1 VDNSSAYDGV
11 EAKAKQ
17 GSATRPQIYRCRITS
32 AKEIQLR
39 DKTPIWTKSL
49 PSLLSTAI
57 VESEK
62 LMAAVHELIS
72 SEGKA
77 HALDLARSPK
87 ERRLVEIAARALA
100 DEGEGLGITYAG
112 FCMTSLPHKRLSDE
126 GREWLRENGRFS
138 LMIEPGRL
146 ILGGRPRAYG
156 VPYGARARMI
166 LLYLCTQAI
175 RTESR
180 TVEIGRSMRDW
191 MGRLG
196 IAIGGESY
204 AAVREQAHRISACRM
219 TIAWRSGDG
228 VEGFKRENIIDGM
241 LTLPERSQE
250 GQGSL
255 WEDRIELTDSFYQAL
270 RAHPVPLSE
279 PALRTISNQSLVIDL
294 YVWLV
299 YRLHALTRPTVVP
312 WEALRLQFGPEY
324 RRPRDF
330 RRRFVEALTAALAV
344 YPAAEVNPN
353 QKGIELRPSRPA
365 VAPRLIQV
373 RLPQQLVGGSS

>member
-1 VDNSSAYDGV
+1 M
-11 EAKAKQ
+11 
-17 GSATRPQIYRCRITS
+17 AT
-32 AKEIQLR
+32 
-39 DKTPIWTKSL
+39 
-49 PSLLSTAI
+49 
-57 VESEK
+57 
-62 LMAAVHELIS
+62 VHELIAA
-72 SEGKA
+72 EGEA
-77 HALDLARSPK
+77 RARDLARSPK

-100 DEGEGLGITYAG
+100 EEGEGLGITYAG
-112 FCMTSLPHKRLSDE
+112 FCMTSLPHKRLPDD
-126 GREWLRENGRFS
+126 GREWFRENGRFS

-196 IAIGGESY
+196 IAVGGESY

-241 LTLPERSQE
+241 LTLPERPRE

-255 WEDRIELTDSFYQAL
+255 WEDRVELTDSFYQAL

-279 PALRTISNQSLVIDL
+279 PALQAISNQSLVIDI

-299 YRLHALTRPTVVP
+299 YRLHALARPTTVP
-312 WEALRLQFGPEY
+312 WGALRLQFGPEY

-330 RRRFVEALTAALAV
+330 RRRFVEALAEALAV
-344 YPAAEVNPN
+344 YAGAEVGVNER
-353 QKGIELRPSRPA
+353 GVELRPSRPA
-365 VAPRLIQV
+365 VAPRLVQV
-373 RLPQQLVGGSS
+373 RLPQRLAGVPS